1 MTMGRREDDARL
13 AGMMYAYKQIKAHGM
28 DYFERELKNRGAY
41 HIAAPLTNADL
52 GAAAKGIREQTY
64 DTMLVM
70 SLLTL
75 HDEFDFGTKRLER
88 FMGRFEIK
96 TNALATGHL
105 QWADYTGIL
114 RDECGIDLHIR
125 YREEVATR

>member
-1 MTMGRREDDARL
+1 MGRREDDARL
-13 AGMMYAYKQIKAHGM
+13 AGMMYAYKQIKEHGL
-28 DYFERELKNRGAY
+28 DYFKKELQNRGAY
-41 HIAAPLTNADL
+41 HIAVAISNADL
-52 GAAAKGIREQTY
+52 TAASKAIREQTY

-96 TNALATGHL
+96 TNALATGNL
-105 QWADYTGIL
+105 QWEDYTGIL
-114 RDECGIDLHIR
+114 RDECGINIHIR
-125 YREEVATR
+125 YNEEVAS

>member
-1 MTMGRREDDARL
+1 MGRREDDARL
-13 AGMMYAYKQIKAHGM
+13 AGMMYAYKQIKEHGL
-28 DYFERELKNRGAY
+28 DYFKKELQNRGAY
-41 HIAAPLTNADL
+41 HIAVAINNADL
-52 GAAAKGIREQTY
+52 TAASKAIREQTY

-105 QWADYTGIL
+105 QWEDYTGIL
-114 RDECGIDLHIR
+114 RDECGINIHIR
-125 YREEVATR
+125 YNEEVAS